1 MSVRKPWRTPQLAS
15 AVKKI
20 IFMYRSRPQQ
30 SFMNPSFIGK
40 NEVAS
45 LLPMRECIEV
55 MEYTFR
61 ALANGECLQPL
72 RSIMWL
78 PDKTGLLGM
87 MPGYAAGP
95 GVMGIKLIT
104 VFHANKDSGYPSH
117 QGIVALFD
125 AKHGQPL
132 MLFDA
137 TEITAIRTAAVSAL
151 ATRVLSREVSERLAI
166 IGAGEQAQRHVE
178 SILLVRKIKQIRIW
192 NRNEANAEAL
202 GKKIKSQHSIDVQI
216 TKTAQQAVEESDII
230 CTVTASPKP
239 LLMGDWISGGSHINA
254 VGSSTP
260 FSRELDTSAIVRGA
274 LFTDRYESL
283 FKEAGDFLIPKEE
296 GAISDDHVKAELGEV
311 LNGSKKGRVSNEQIT
326 IFKSLGIAIEDIF
339 SAWHIYRKII
349 GVNHGT

>member
-1 MSVRKPWRTPQLAS
+1 
-15 AVKKI
+15 
-20 IFMYRSRPQQ
+20 
-30 SFMNPSFIGK
+30 MNPPFIGRE
-40 NEVAS
+40 EVAA
-45 LLPMRECIEV
+45 LLPMKECIDL
-55 MEYTFR
+55 MESSFL

-132 MLFDA
+132 MMFDA

-151 ATRVLSREVSERLAI
+151 ATRVLSRENSERLAI

-178 SILLVRKIKQIRIW
+178 SILLVRKIKEITIW
-192 NRNEANAEAL
+192 NRNEVNARAL
-202 GKKIKSQHSIDVQI
+202 SNKITARRSINIQV
-216 TKTAQQAVEESDII
+216 TKTAQQAIEGAEII
-230 CTVTASPKP
+230 CTVTASRQP
-239 LLMGDWISGGSHINA
+239 LVMGDWISNGSHINA

-260 FSRELDTSAIVRGA
+260 FSRELDTTAVVRGT
-274 LFTDRYESL
+274 LFTDRYESI
-283 FKEAGDFLIPKEE
+283 FKESGDFLIPKEE
-296 GAISDDHVKAELGEV
+296 GAITDAHVKAELGEV
-311 LNGSKKGRVSNEQIT
+311 LSGSKKGRQSDQQIT
-326 IFKSLGIAIEDIF
+326 IFKSLGLAVEDIF
-339 SAWHIYRKII
+339 SAWHIYQKIGGVHHRK
-349 GVNHGT
+349 